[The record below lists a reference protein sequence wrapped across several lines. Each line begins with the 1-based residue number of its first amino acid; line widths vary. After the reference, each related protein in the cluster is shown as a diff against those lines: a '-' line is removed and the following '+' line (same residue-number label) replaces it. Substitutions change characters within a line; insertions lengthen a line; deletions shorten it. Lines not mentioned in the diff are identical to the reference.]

1 MALWDGEAVTQR
13 QGGGGFSSHSSNT
26 PPCEFRLLE
35 TQQPPRMPS
44 SGECSGSPGRPAAR
58 RPETRAFQILGR
70 SAIRHRAAEANIT
83 PLSLPSAPK
92 LTRGKSF

>member
-26 PPCEFRLLE
+26 PPCEFWLLE

-44 SGECSGSPGRPAAR
+44 SGECSGSPGRQR
-58 RPETRAFQILGR
+58 GGLRPELSRSWGDLLSDTALPKQI
-70 SAIRHRAAEANIT
+70 
-83 PLSLPSAPK
+83 SLPSLCLQPPN
-92 LTRGKSF
+92 